1 MLANINKTKL
11 ALAVVAAAT
20 AFTAP
25 VVSAAEKSDLTV
37 VPNFYPTMVRNF
49 NPYLSTNLHTTSD
62 FVYEPLVVFNQMK
75 GNEPV
80 MRLAKDYYMSDDL
93 MQVTFEI
100 RDGVKWSDGK
110 AFSADDVVYSFD
122 QINVVSTSGLNQL
135 SKTVTKLSSI

>member
-25 VVSAAEKSDLTV
+25 VVSAAEKSELTV

-62 FVYEPLVVFNQMK
+62 FVYEPLVVFN
-75 GNEPV
+75 
-80 MRLAKDYYMSDDL
+80 
-93 MQVTFEI
+93 F
-100 RDGVKWSDGK
+100 
-110 AFSADDVVYSFD
+110 
-122 QINVVSTSGLNQL
+122 
-135 SKTVTKLSSI
+135 KLSMAVVFLNLTFHTHYIARSQF